1 MTQVLS
7 ALQLAEALSINVE
20 TVRQMTRDGML
31 PHHRIGA
38 GTIRYTLADV
48 LAHTA
53 VNQHPDDEAVDKFAA
68 AMHAKMAA
76 ARAKGKEG
84 WDDPE
89 RCTSRTLVAL
99 YVRSVTDGRIVD
111 SANYAMML
119 HQRDLEAMGYL
130 QEMIRKELEEQW
142 GPAA

>member
-89 RCTSRTLVAL
+89 RCGDARLRSLLDDAL
-99 YVRSVTDGRIVD
+99 MEPVEWVD
-111 SANYAMML
+111 VANYAMML
-119 HQRDLEAMGYL
+119 WARGQS
-130 QEMIRKELEEQW
+130 K
-142 GPAA
+142 

>member
-38 GTIRYTLADV
+38 GTIRYTLAHV

-84 WDDPE
+84 WDDPQ
-89 RCTSRTLVAL
+89 RCP
-99 YVRSVTDGRIVD
+99 DGRLGGLLDEAVD
-111 SANYAMML
+111 ARDWVDVANYAMML
-119 HQRDLEAMGYL
+119 WARGQS
-130 QEMIRKELEEQW
+130 K
-142 GPAA
+142 